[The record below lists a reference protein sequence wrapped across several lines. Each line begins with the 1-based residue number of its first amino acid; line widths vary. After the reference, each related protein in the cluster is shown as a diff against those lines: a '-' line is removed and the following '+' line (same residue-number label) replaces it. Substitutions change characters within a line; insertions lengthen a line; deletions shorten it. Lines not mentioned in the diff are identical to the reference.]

1 MVAVGSNSFLGVPF
15 PLAIGDRYIHIGPDP
30 EGGPS
35 PIVRVFRWDATTST
49 VTEETETAT
58 GTPLTWSH
66 DAGHGTIR
74 LRVDP
79 TNASMITGYA
89 AGGPLDAITVVARAD
104 AIEVLEGDTPIVTVS
119 NSMLSGFP
127 VGLLVDPS
135 TGGVSMGA
143 PLPEGFHVSL
153 RHTDE
158 IVRIAML
165 VDPGMPVLRDREFI
179 GCRIVGPALLAQ
191 GGPIQLV
198 GCGFDMQGAQPDSL
212 VWEVPSTG
220 EAYGAIV
227 LSDVSFER
235 CEFVAVG
242 LVAPPGQRETL
253 LRSLAGDPQPD
264 A

>member
-15 PLAIGDRYIHIGPDP
+15 PIAIGDRYIHIGPDP

-35 PIVRVFRWDATTST
+35 PIVRVFRWDAESST
-49 VTEETETAT
+49 VTEETETAA

-89 AGGPLDAITVVARAD
+89 AGGPLDAVTVVARAD
-104 AIEVLEGDTPIVTVS
+104 AIEVLDGDTPIITVS
-119 NSMLSGFP
+119 NSMLAGFP
-127 VGLLVDPS
+127 VGLLVDPA

-143 PLPEGFHVSL
+143 PLPEGFQVSL
-153 RHTDE
+153 RHKDE

-165 VDPGMPVLRDREFI
+165 VDPAMPVLQDREFI

-198 GCGFDMQGAQPDSL
+198 GCGFDMQGAQPGSL
-212 VWEVPSTG
+212 VWEIPPTG

-227 LSDVSFER
+227 LRDVSFEG
-235 CEFVAVG
+235 CEFVGVG
-242 LVAPPGQRETL
+242 LVAPPGQRDDL
-253 LRSLAGDPQPD
+253 LRSLGGDSPTD